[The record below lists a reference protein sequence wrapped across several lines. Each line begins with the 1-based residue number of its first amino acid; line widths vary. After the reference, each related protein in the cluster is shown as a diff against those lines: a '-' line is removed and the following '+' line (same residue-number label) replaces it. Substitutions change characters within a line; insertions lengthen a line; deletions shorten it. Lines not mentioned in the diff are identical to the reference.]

1 MSVYK
6 TLLEKAENGSR
17 FKINLNKKNLV
28 IGRKIYIKDG
38 ECCVDDYLITAE
50 DLKELGVEGQDFYE
64 VVKQLYKR
72 FKYSVPS
79 ENENRNYYFSPLP
92 FSDLT
97 DGDLAYGEPR
107 HLAQAMLEG
116 FILIAGLCDMVKWK
130 NESYWFW
137 QDENEKDLIIMKNWI
152 TKTK

>member
-17 FKINLNKKNLV
+17 YKINLNKKNLV
-28 IGRKIYIKDG
+28 IGRKNYIKDG
-38 ECCVDDYLITAE
+38 ECCVDDDLITAK
-50 DLKELGVEGQDFYE
+50 DLKELGVEEQDFYE
-64 VVKQLYKR
+64 IVKQLYKR

-79 ENENRNYYFSPLP
+79 ENENRNYYFNPLP
-92 FSDLT
+92 YSDLT

-107 HLAQAMLEG
+107 HLAQAKLEG
-116 FILIAGLCDMVKWK
+116 FILIASLCDMVKWE
-130 NESYWFW
+130 NESHWFW
-137 QDENEKDLIIMKNWI
+137 QDENEKDLILMKNWI

>member
-6 TLLEKAENGSR
+6 TLLGKAENGSR

-28 IGRKIYIKDG
+28 IGRKNYIKDG
-38 ECCVDDYLITAE
+38 ECCVDDDLITEE
-50 DLKELGVEGQDFYE
+50 DLKELGFEGQNFYE
-64 VVKQLYKR
+64 IVKQLYKR

-79 ENENRNYYFSPLP
+79 ENETRNYYFNPLP
-92 FSDLT
+92 YSDLT

-130 NESYWFW
+130 DESHWFW
-137 QDENEKDLIIMKNWI
+137 QDENEKDLILMKNWI